1 MKQYQKRLRDAA
13 RKQHAPWLTELQPL
27 LRCDEKQQI
36 PLQFALVVS
45 DPSKN
50 WRKSEQDS
58 VLTAFYHT
66 ITRIMFIVSIRKKV
80 PGVMACIFVPEVVQA
95 AGLGLRNFTKERG
108 RVESKRREVQAQA
121 QAQDSSCLDR

>member
-1 MKQYQKRLRDAA
+1 MKQDQERLRDAA
-13 RKQHAPWLTELQPL
+13 RTQHAPWLTELQPL

-50 WRKSEQDS
+50 WRKSEQYS
-58 VLTAFYHT
+58 
-66 ITRIMFIVSIRKKV
+66 V

-108 RVESKRREVQAQA
+108 REESKRREAQA
-121 QAQDSSCLDR
+121 QGSSSLDR